1 MTRIKKVLNSSVVLA
16 EDEKHKEF
24 ILLEKGIGY
33 GRKAGQEL
41 DVNFSNCQLFIP
53 ITHDKS
59 RQVVDLLSTI
69 SQEVLDLTSVVLC
82 TAKDLLNTEFNNT
95 IYFVLADHL
104 NFAIERYQK
113 QMVTTNRLSWEI
125 QNFYAKEYKVALRC
139 LEIINK
145 TMNVQLPDEEAVNL
159 AFHFVNAQATNHSEY
174 DSARY
179 AKLIGD
185 IVHIVQYSLNKE
197 FHKDSIHFLR
207 FVTHVRFFVERFFTD
222 TMLEDNEENFYLQQ
236 KQRYIL
242 ESEVANKIKQYVY
255 ENYQKLVSDEEM
267 SFLMIHINRLIRE

>member
-16 EDEKHKEF
+16 EDEEHKEF

-33 GRKAGQEL
+33 GRKAGQVL
-41 DVNFSNCQLFIP
+41 DVNFSNSQLFIP

-59 RQVVDLLSTI
+59 RQVVDLLCTI

-104 NFAIERYQK
+104 HFAIERYQK

-125 QNFYAKEYKVALRC
+125 QNFYAKEYEVALQC
-139 LEIINK
+139 LAIINQ
-145 TMNVQLPDEEAVNL
+145 TMNIQLPDEEAVNL
-159 AFHFVNAQATNHSEY
+159 AFHFVNAQATNHPEY

-197 FHKDSIHFLR
+197 IQKDSIHYLR

-236 KQRYIL
+236 KQKYAL
-242 ESEVANKIKQYVY
+242 GSEVANKIKQYIY
-255 ENYQKLVSDEEM
+255 EKYQKLISDEEM